1 MVLLE
6 EARTQSISASAEQAA
21 VLTVTEVLPFQ
32 ALDEEKL
39 VYERSSSKNIYLN
52 VAVNTLKK
60 LRSKS
65 SSCPSPVTSMSSQS
79 LCSVAHSIYSWK
91 ST

>member
-1 MVLLE
+1 MSV
-6 EARTQSISASAEQAA
+6 SVEQVV
-21 VLTVTEVLPFQ
+21 VLTVTDVWRFQ

-60 LRSKS
+60 LRSKIS
-65 SSCPSPVTSMSSQS
+65 AFPSPVTSMLLPS
-79 LCSVAHSIYSWK
+79 LQYNLQYLLLAIMHRIVW
-91 ST
+91 

>member
-1 MVLLE
+1 M
-6 EARTQSISASAEQAA
+6 QSISASVEQPA
-21 VLTVTEVLPFQ
+21 VSTVTEVLLFQ

-65 SSCPSPVTSMSSQS
+65 TSCPSPVTSMSPQF
-79 LCSVAHSIYSWK
+79 LRSVTYSIYS
-91 ST
+91 

>member
-1 MVLLE
+1 MNLHSHFIVWC
-6 EARTQSISASAEQAA
+6 
-21 VLTVTEVLPFQ
+21 FNQ

-39 VYERSSSKNIYLN
+39 VYERSNSKNIYLN

-65 SSCPSPVTSMSSQS
+65 ATAPAPTASMSD
-79 LCSVAHSIYSWK
+79 LYKHGH
-91 ST
+91 T